1 MNPSLLY
8 LHREDVSR
16 ALPPVRDLTDTVERA
31 FALHARA
38 GILTAPKGALV
49 TARGD
54 YFGSLTALS
63 AELGY
68 GCCQNTLSA
77 SREHAGDSH
86 HIRSPARP
94 LRNRGAQRVGGQTVE
109 APPRR
114 KDRPDGTCDQ
124 GRR

>member
-54 YFGSLTALS
+54 SGIRDDAQATGVSAFITKPFSPVELTQLVTKLLA
-63 AELGY
+63 A
-68 GCCQNTLSA
+68 
-77 SREHAGDSH
+77 
-86 HIRSPARP
+86 
-94 LRNRGAQRVGGQTVE
+94 
-109 APPRR
+109 
-114 KDRPDGTCDQ
+114 
-124 GRR
+124 